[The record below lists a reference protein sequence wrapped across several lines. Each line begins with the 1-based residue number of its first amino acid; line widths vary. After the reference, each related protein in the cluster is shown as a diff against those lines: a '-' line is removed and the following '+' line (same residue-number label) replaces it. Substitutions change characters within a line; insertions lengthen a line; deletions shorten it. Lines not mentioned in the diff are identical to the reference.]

1 MHASRP
7 RVTGTPMAP
16 IKMEL
21 LVTTIVGT
29 ITIVVTIKA
38 GVEVK
43 ASLPVGEVNSQ
54 TRVGLMSREMTQCGH
69 TAGIL
74 TLPVVALLRIAQRNT
89 PVVREWVGA

>member
-16 IKMEL
+16 IRREL

-38 GVEVK
+38 GVEAK

-69 TAGIL
+69 TAETL
-74 TLPVVALLRIAQRNT
+74 TLPVAAQPKIAQRSI
-89 PVVREWVGA
+89 PVARE

>member
-1 MHASRP
+1 
-7 RVTGTPMAP
+7 MAT

-21 LVTTIVGT
+21 LVTIIVGT

-38 GVEVK
+38 GVEAK

-69 TAGIL
+69 TAGTS
-74 TLPVVALLRIAQRNT
+74 TLPVAAQLKIAQRST
-89 PVVREWVGA
+89 HAAKEWLVA

>member
-1 MHASRP
+1 MRASRP
-7 RVTGTPMAP
+7 RVTGTPMAT

-21 LVTTIVGT
+21 LVTIIVGK

-38 GVEVK
+38 GVEAK

-69 TAGIL
+69 TAGTL
-74 TLPVVALLRIAQRNT
+74 TLPVAAQPRIAQRSI
-89 PVVREWVGA
+89 PAARE